1 MWFLKR
7 ARRKTPKCEPQPWNF
22 SKFQWFL
29 KVLQRW
35 KFSNFGLIG
44 SRSGSRIRKRTDAH
58 FSCVLLT
65 GNKSRKSEVGVLQV
79 KRLKITNIQVRNRI
93 DRYDFMKI
101 SSKIKRRSASIHI
114 ILKKFIPL
122 AVPLL
127 LRDPL
132 RDASRKDFQKILND
146 GPRMNWDFGEVFEEN

>member
-1 MWFLKR
+1 MIF
-7 ARRKTPKCEPQPWNF
+7 
-22 SKFQWFL
+22 
-29 KVLQRW
+29 KVLPRW
-35 KFSNFGLIG
+35 KFSNFGFIA
-44 SRSGSRIRKRTDAH
+44 SRSGSRRRKRTDAH

-79 KRLKITNIQVRNRI
+79 KRPKITKIQVRNRI

-122 AVPLL
+122 AVRFLI
-127 LRDPL
+127 RDPL
-132 RDASRKDFQKILND
+132 SPDESDSHLVFAAVAHGVRCALLGLLV
-146 GPRMNWDFGEVFEEN
+146 GPLMWDFSRPVLRPKKRARGVL